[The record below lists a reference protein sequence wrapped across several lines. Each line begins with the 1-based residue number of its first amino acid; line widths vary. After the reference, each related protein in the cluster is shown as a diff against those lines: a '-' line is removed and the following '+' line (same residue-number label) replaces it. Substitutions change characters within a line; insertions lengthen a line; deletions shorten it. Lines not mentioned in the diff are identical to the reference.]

1 MADQTEVN
9 FYDVYT
15 GFRPYEPPVLKSKH
29 IQQFDYEFWTAAGC
43 ETSSAVLEVGSGTGM
58 FLAYLEHKGVA
69 RYFGLDTDEAVLEV
83 LPDSIKQNFAVQDIW
98 DFLDRTAGSDTFDHI
113 VLFDVFEHFSPQDGV
128 RLLKAFRAIL
138 NPSGRITLRMP
149 NMESPWAMQYQ
160 FGDLTHK
167 GAYNANS
174 LKQVALA
181 ANYNLVSAIP
191 QRRSK
196 GIRRMKEAIL
206 ESILNVMLTE
216 PPKIWSANFIAVLE
230 SRPDEATG

>member
-1 MADQTEVN
+1 MTDQEEVN
-9 FYDVYT
+9 FYDIYT
-15 GFRPYEPPVLKSKH
+15 GFRPYEPPVLKPKH

-43 ETSSAVLEVGSGTGM
+43 DKASTVLEVGSGTGM

-69 RYFGLDTDEAVLEV
+69 RYLGLDTDEAVLKV
-83 LPDSIKQNFAVQDIW
+83 LPESIKQNFAVQDIW
-98 DFLDRTAGSDTFDHI
+98 DYLDKTAGNESFDHV

-128 RLLKAFRAIL
+128 RLLKAIRSIL
-138 NPSGRITLRMP
+138 NPNGRITLRMP

-181 ANYNLVSAIP
+181 ANYTLVSAIP

-230 SRPDEATG
+230 PRSDEAAG